1 MAAKGTIVPS
11 KLPPTDHAAFQHCLR
26 VYFQLMVWETL
37 DQFFMDPIGWGW
49 QKIDDS
55 YTPVQNTIECA
66 PDEIL
71 KFVRCGCKAG
81 CSTANCSCK
90 KHGLLC
96 VAACKHCRGDCE
108 NSQVR
113 ICMTF
118 LNAISETTLLS
129 VNQ

>member
-1 MAAKGTIVPS
+1 MGTIVPS
-11 KLPPTDHAAFQHCLR
+11 KLPPTDDAAFQHCLR

-81 CSTANCSCK
+81 CSSANCSCK